1 MDWVRLLED
10 NKIEYVTR
18 GPNTKRGEVS
28 IKCPW
33 CGEDD
38 PSQHLGI
45 NLLAESWGCLRNA
58 RHRGYSS
65 AYLIA
70 TLLRVSIHQAKIIRK
85 QYEVSDPDSLLDA
98 TKLFSDDDDAGDAV
112 AEPTSPTTL
121 PNDFRYIE
129 DEGLTRPYFQYLIR
143 RGFPKPGSLIR
154 YFGLRAAL
162 LGRFKG
168 RLIIPVWG
176 GPRKTALIGWTG
188 RAIGKVIDAPRY
200 KESGP
205 ELKATV
211 LNFDNLRRDGG
222 KLLTVVE
229 GPIDALKLDYFGV
242 KLEARATCLF
252 GANMTPAQAG
262 ALNELCRRFDR
273 VNLMLDPDAVQQAFD
288 ARDWLIAPN
297 VSFTPV
303 PEGAED
309 PGAMNGFQVVN
320 YVREML
326 PRFPRVRR

>member
-10 NKIEYVTR
+10 NRIEYVTR

-45 NLLAESWGCLRNA
+45 NLIGESWGCLRNA

-65 AYLIA
+65 TYLISS
-70 TLLRVSIHQAKIIRK
+70 LLGVSVHQAKIIRK
-85 QYEVSDPDSLLDA
+85 QYEISDPDDLSDA
-98 TKLFSDDDDAGDAV
+98 TKLFNDNDDAV
-112 AEPTSPTTL
+112 VEPTGPLTM

-129 DEGLTRPYFQYLIR
+129 DEGLTKPYFQYLVK
-143 RGFPKPGSLIR
+143 RGFPKPASMIR

-176 GPRKTALIGWTG
+176 RVRNYRRPLLGWTG
-188 RAIGKVIDAPRY
+188 RAIGKVVDAPRY

-205 ELKATV
+205 ELKVTV
-211 LNFDNLRRDGG
+211 LNYANLMRDGG

-242 KLEARATCLF
+242 KLEARSTCLF
-252 GANMTPAQAG
+252 GANMTPEQAG
-262 ALNELCRRFDR
+262 IINDLCRRFDR

-288 ARDWLIAPN
+288 ARDWLVAPN

-309 PGAMNGFQVVN
+309 PGALSGPQVVK
-320 YVREML
+320 YVHEML
-326 PRFPRVRR
+326 PRFPRVR